1 MASSGA
7 SRHLSV
13 DYSPRHSWRGLFHGF
28 TPQMQ
33 SNLRQLCALSAEKNS
48 TGPGTTFGI
57 SILHSD
63 GRRLRANQVAEE
75 FGRGGVYAEQARYR
89 FSRNGGGRQRIYVC
103 RLDHFSD
110 RESVTGS
117 SDSDYSGPDFSPSS
131 PSAVRAAISVSSG
144 IALSMIR
151 VSIEKRADPIRDT
164 GSLDG
169 QRNRDP
175 AQAEQ

>member
-1 MASSGA
+1 MPTKLVISFLGMVVGGSAFMFA
-7 SRHLSV
+7 
-13 DYSPRHSWRGLFHGF
+13 GLI
-28 TPQMQ
+28 
-33 SNLRQLCALSAEKNS
+33 
-48 TGPGTTFGI
+48 TFLT
-57 SILHSD
+57 S
-63 GRRLRANQVAEE
+63 
-75 FGRGGVYAEQARYR
+75 
-89 FSRNGGGRQRIYVC
+89 
-103 RLDHFSD
+103 
-110 RESVTGS
+110 ESVTGS

-169 QRNRDP
+169 QLNRDP